1 MIMTPD
7 SAQGGPDIVTLDSA
21 RGEPDFTFVH
31 EYSQREDKEKDLVLH
46 AVGEYTAPG
55 RIYINDYFNSR
66 SSLYIDG
73 TFYMNVGV
81 GGEANE
87 ISNWS
92 ILENMDS
99 SWDRKVRDTIVR
111 GVRQDE
117 RFMEKTMRRGSM
129 EVKFSIMENNC
140 GDIVWD
146 IRDSKKELPV
156 QPVDIISILKEAYDA
171 YGYSEASVTAAE
183 IARDISP
190 MR

>member
-1 MIMTPD
+1 MTPD

-21 RGEPDFTFVH
+21 RGEPDFTFMH
-31 EYSQREDKEKDLVLH
+31 EYSQREDKEKDLVLY
-46 AVGEYTAPG
+46 AVEEYTAPG

-73 TFYMNVGV
+73 TFYMNV
-81 GGEANE
+81 GEANE

-117 RFMEKTMRRGSM
+117 RFVEKTMSRGLM
-129 EVKFSIMENNC
+129 EVKFSIMEDNC